1 MDKSQRQA
9 LEARFADELVKK
21 RRGSF
26 GKPINYVEGSAIIA
40 RLNDSL
46 EGEWSFSIVEHFVV
60 ETGEVLVH
68 GKLTAL
74 GIVKEAFGKSSPA
87 ISRETGEVLSVGDAY
102 KAASTDALKKCATL
116 LGVAAYLYS
125 DELPDAVN
133 DKPASA
139 KHDKLSPSKPT
150 TAARDRLSQKQLSTI
165 WSMARNLNLDADAV
179 RRRTMELYGVQP
191 ENLSKA
197 DASALITALEK
208 RRAA

>member
-1 MDKSQRQA
+1 MRQA
-9 LEARFADELVKK
+9 LEARFPDELIKK

-26 GKPINYVEGSAIIA
+26 GKPINYVEGSAVIS
-40 RLNDSL
+40 RLNDAL
-46 EGEWSFSIVEHFVV
+46 EGEWSFTIVEHFVV

-74 GIVKEAFGKSSPA
+74 GVTKEAFGKSSPA

-125 DELPDAVN
+125 DDVPDAVN
-133 DKPASA
+133 DKPALA
-139 KHDKLSPSKPT
+139 KQDKLSSSKPT
-150 TAARDRLSQKQLSTI
+150 TTSRDRLSQKQLSTI

-191 ENLSKA
+191 ENLSKT
-197 DASALITALEK
+197 DASTLISALEK